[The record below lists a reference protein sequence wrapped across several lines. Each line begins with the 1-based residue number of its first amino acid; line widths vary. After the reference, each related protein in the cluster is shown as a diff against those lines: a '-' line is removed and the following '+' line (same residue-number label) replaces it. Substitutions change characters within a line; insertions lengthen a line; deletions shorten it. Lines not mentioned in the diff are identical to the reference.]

1 MIFAR
6 PSFGKVIRKKV
17 LFMNT
22 KENKNIWVEK
32 VKNNLEMGGRS
43 NNTIYNY
50 QYAINRFLN
59 SFDENIDIASFN
71 ESNIIDYVMKNFI
84 QKKLSVNTYNLHICS
99 IKLFYI
105 VCFNKTFNDKLLP
118 RSKTAKKLPKI
129 ISKDKFL
136 EIVNGETVIEHKCW
150 LLLSFCCGLRVEEVA
165 KLKIQDINSNNHKLK
180 VIGKRNKERYTI
192 LPDIVIKF
200 LRLYYKE
207 KKFTKKRGYLFEGYA
222 SKEHCSPKSIINYFT
237 LLKKI
242 YNLDDSISF
251 HSLRHS
257 FATYFISNGGDLF
270 VLKSMLGHSSIST
283 TSIYVHIAKDFNKLE
298 GIKYA

>member
-1 MIFAR
+1 MIFTR
-6 PSFGKVIRKKV
+6 PSSGKVIRKKV

-22 KENKNIWVEK
+22 NENKNIWVEK

-43 NNTIYNY
+43 ISTIYNY

-59 SFDENIDIASFN
+59 YYDEDIDIASFN

-84 QKKLSVNTYNLHICS
+84 EKNLSVNTYNLHICS

-105 VCFNKTFNDKLLP
+105 VCFNKTFSDKLLP
-118 RSKTAKKLPKI
+118 RSKTAKRLPII
-129 ISKDKFL
+129 ISKEKFL
-136 EIVNGETVIEHKCW
+136 EMVNGESDIEHKCW

-180 VIGKRNKERYTI
+180 VSGKRNKERYTI

-207 KKFTKKRGYLFEGYA
+207 KRFTKKKGYLFEGLA
-222 SKEHCSPKSIINYFT
+222 KREHCSPKSIINYFT
-237 LLKKI
+237 LLKKK

-283 TSIYVHIAKDFNKLE
+283 TSIYVHIAKDFNNLE